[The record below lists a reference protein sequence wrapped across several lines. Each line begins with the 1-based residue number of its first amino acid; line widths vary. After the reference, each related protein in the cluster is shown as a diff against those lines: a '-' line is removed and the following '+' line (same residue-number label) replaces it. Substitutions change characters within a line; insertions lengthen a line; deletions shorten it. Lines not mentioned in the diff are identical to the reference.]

1 MNSSIAVTM
10 TGQIHFILNKR
21 TVCTSQ
27 TNGVTVLDYLRLSE
41 RLTGTKEGCKEGG
54 CGACTVLVGE
64 LQGEKLVYKPLLSC
78 LLPLGELSRK
88 HLVTIEG
95 LNREQLSPIQQA
107 LVDYGATQC
116 GFCTS
121 GIVMSLTGYLLADET
136 NIEKAGIKTALQN
149 NLCRCTG
156 YGAIKRA
163 GNALVKSLGNGGVC
177 NLETWIVRG
186 ILPEYCREIPE
197 RLRQLPPTAKRNSWR
212 SLSQSDNGKISPKF
226 IIAGGTDLYVQ
237 QGDMLAESAVQLL
250 NRSPQMKGIKTDGEL
265 IHIGA
270 LTTFAEFANH
280 PVIIDLIPHIQE
292 YIQKI
297 ASHTIRQ
304 RATVGGNLITAS
316 PIGDISVL
324 LLALNAN
331 LVLQSGNNVRNISL
345 KEFFQGYKK
354 TAKQPAEILTEIII
368 SISPVATKFNFEKVS
383 KRQYL
388 DCAAVNSA
396 LAICCEVD
404 TIHEVSISLGGVA
417 PIPLFLKQTSNYLIG
432 KQITPETIAAAFP
445 ILQREIS
452 PISDLHGSASYK
464 RLLARQLL
472 IAHFTKL
479 FPEFLTLKNFYE
491 TN

>member
-1 MNSSIAVTM
+1 M
-10 TGQIHFILNKR
+10 TGQIHFILNER

-27 TNGVTVLDYLRLSE
+27 PPGITVLDYLRSWE

-54 CGACTVLVGE
+54 CGACTVLLGE
-64 LQGEKLVYKPLLSC
+64 LQGSKLVYKTVLSC
-78 LLPLGELSRK
+78 LLPLGELSGK

-95 LNREQLSPIQQA
+95 LNKEQLSPIQQA

-116 GFCTS
+116 GFCTP
-121 GIVMSLTGYLLADET
+121 GIVMSLTGYLLASEKDIDE
-136 NIEKAGIKTALQN
+136 AGIKTALNN

-156 YGAIKRA
+156 YAAIKLA
-163 GNALVKSLGNGGVC
+163 GSALVQSLGNGGVR
-177 NLETWIVRG
+177 NLENWIDKG
-186 ILPEYCREIPE
+186 ILPEYFRDIPS
-197 RLRQLPPTAKRNSWR
+197 RLRQLPRTAKRLAEGAASLTSSR
-212 SLSQSDNGKISPKF
+212 SLSESENGKVLPEF

-237 QGDMLAESAVQLL
+237 QGDILAESTVRLL
-250 NRSPQMKGIKTDGEL
+250 NQSPQMKGITTDGDF

-280 PVIIDLIPHIQE
+280 PAIIKLIPHIQE
-292 YIQKI
+292 YIRRI
-297 ASHTIRQ
+297 ASWSIRQ
-304 RATVGGNLITAS
+304 RATVGGNIISAS

-324 LLALNAN
+324 LLALNAD
-331 LVLQSGNNVRNISL
+331 LVLQAGDNVRKVPL
-345 KEFFQGYKK
+345 RGFFRGYKK
-354 TAKQPAEILTEIII
+354 TGKEPAEILTEIVVSTPASAI
-368 SISPVATKFNFEKVS
+368 KFNSEKVS

-396 LAICCEVD
+396 IAIRCTGD
-404 TIHEVSISLGGVA
+404 TILEISISMGGVA

-432 KQITPETIAAAFP
+432 NQVTQEAIAGAFP
-445 ILQREIS
+445 ILQGEIS
-452 PISDLHGSASYK
+452 PIGDIHGSASYK

-479 FPEFLTLKNFYE
+479 FPGFIAVKDFYE

>member
-1 MNSSIAVTM
+1 MISP
-10 TGQIHFILNKR
+10 IHFILNDR
-21 TVCTSQ
+21 TICTSQ
-27 TNGVTVLDYLRLSE
+27 PIGVSVLDYLRLSE

-64 LQGEKLVYKPLLSC
+64 LQGEKLVYKTVLSC
-78 LLPLGELSRK
+78 LLPLGELSGK

-116 GFCTS
+116 GFCTP

-136 NIEKAGIKTALQN
+136 DIDEAGIKTALNN

-163 GNALVKSLGNGGVC
+163 GSEFVQSISNGEVN
-177 NLETWIVRG
+177 NLETWIDRG
-186 ILPEYCREIPE
+186 ILPEYFRHIPD
-197 RLRQLPPTAKRNSWR
+197 RLQQLP
-212 SLSQSDNGKISPKF
+212 QSISASENGKVPPEF
-226 IIAGGTDLYVQ
+226 LIAGGTDLYVQ
-237 QGDMLAESAVQLL
+237 HGDVLPKSKVRLL
-250 NRSPQMKGIKTDGEL
+250 NQSILMTRIKVDGNR

-280 PVIIDLIPHIQE
+280 PAIVKLIPHIQT
-292 YIQKI
+292 YIQRI
-297 ASHTIRQ
+297 ASYTIRQ
-304 RATVGGNLITAS
+304 RATVGGNIITAS

-331 LVLQSGNNVRNISL
+331 LVLQLGNSVRNVRL
-345 KEFFQGYKK
+345 RDFFLGYKQTEK
-354 TAKQPAEILTEIII
+354 KPDEILTEIII
-368 SISPVATKFNFEKVS
+368 SIPPSTTKFNFEKIS
-383 KRQYL
+383 KRRYL

-396 LAICCEVD
+396 IAIRCAGD
-404 TIHEVSISLGGVA
+404 IIHKISISMGGVA
-417 PIPLFLKQTSNYLIG
+417 PIPLFLKQTSNYFIG
-432 KQITPETIAAAFP
+432 KQITQKAIAEAFP
-445 ILQREIS
+445 ILQGEIS
-452 PISDLHGSASYK
+452 PIIDIHGSARYK
-464 RLLARQLL
+464 RLLARQIL

-479 FPEFLTLKNFYE
+479 FPEFICLQDFYE